1 MAPGVFG
8 LPLSF
13 LQFCLPLQTKRKAKM
28 CNQNVAR
35 TAFVFF
41 LVATGNSPQGAGIV
55 FGGTTKTSGLDFGLD
70 FDLDSWL
77 ETWEEKQHAVGSISA
92 WLVSIKPDY
101 LLTYYKC
108 RCEWK
113 EMLSLW

>member
-1 MAPGVFG
+1 
-8 LPLSF
+8 
-13 LQFCLPLQTKRKAKM
+13 M

-55 FGGTTKTSGLDFGLD
+55 FGSTTKTSGLDFGLD

-77 ETWEEKQHAVGSISA
+77 ET
-92 WLVSIKPDY
+92 
-101 LLTYYKC
+101 
-108 RCEWK
+108 
-113 EMLSLW
+113 